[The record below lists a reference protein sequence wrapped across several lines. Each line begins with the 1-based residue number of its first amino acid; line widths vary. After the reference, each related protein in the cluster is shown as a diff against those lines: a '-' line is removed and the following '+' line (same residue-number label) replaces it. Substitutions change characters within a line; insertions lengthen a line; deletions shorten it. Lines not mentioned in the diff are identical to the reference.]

1 MKNLPRYALLNSL
14 EFDSNKVFQLERPY
28 IIASVWEY
36 KRDDERVESRIE
48 DMVQERY
55 PIAKV
60 KGYSIFLTT
69 YSSLEPCDDPLFQR
83 EVLNEM
89 AEFFLNER
97 IAHKPGQY
105 MKCEESGEVQERIER
120 TGRIM
125 RERRPR
131 IKKD

>member
-55 PIAKV
+55 PIVKI

-69 YSSLEPCDDPLFQR
+69 YSSLEPCDDPQFQR

-89 AEFFLNER
+89 AEYFLQAR
-97 IAHKPGQY
+97 IANKPGLY
-105 MKCEESGEVQERIER
+105 MKSEESGEVQERIER

>member
-1 MKNLPRYALLNSL
+1 MKNLPRYAMLMDEELHGM
-14 EFDSNKVFQLERPY
+14 KVFQLERPY
-28 IIASVWEY
+28 IISTVWDY
-36 KRDDERVESRIE
+36 KRDDEQVQDRIE

-69 YSSLEPCDDPLFQR
+69 YSSLEPCDDPQFQR

-89 AEFFLNER
+89 AEYFLQAR
-97 IAHKPGQY
+97 IANKPGLY
-105 MKCEESGEVQERIER
+105 MKSEESGEVQERIER

-131 IKKD
+131 IKND

>member
-105 MKCEESGEVQERIER
+105 MKSEESGEVQERIER

-131 IKKD
+131 IKND

>member
-14 EFDSNKVFQLERPY
+14 EFDSNKVLQLERPY

-69 YSSLEPCDDPLFQR
+69 YSSLEPCDDPQFQR

-89 AEFFLNER
+89 AEYFLQAR
-97 IAHKPGQY
+97 IANKPGLY
-105 MKCEESGEVQERIER
+105 MKSEESGEVQERIER